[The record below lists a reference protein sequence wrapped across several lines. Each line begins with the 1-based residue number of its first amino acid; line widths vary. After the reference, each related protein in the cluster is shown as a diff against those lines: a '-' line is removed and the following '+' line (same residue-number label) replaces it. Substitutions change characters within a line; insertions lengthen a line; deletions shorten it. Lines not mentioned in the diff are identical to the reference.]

1 MLTTSNEQAKT
12 NLPVAQ
18 KIHLPVSRPMT
29 AHEKFKAMLFAF
41 NNQLKQIAEQIG
53 NQLFWAGDAPTSL
66 EVNLVKQGGKLS
78 HESSLYMEHELL
90 KLIKELGNYALHISS
105 LTYPERLHH
114 FNACCSLY
122 TRDKKEGIKS
132 QQAPSAR
139 DELTTPILQGAPRP
153 EDGLHRKKKRR
164 NRK

>member
-1 MLTTSNEQAKT
+1 MLTTSNAQAKT
-12 NLPVAQ
+12 NLPVSQ
-18 KIHLPVSRPMT
+18 KSQLPVNRSMT
-29 AHEKFKAMLFAF
+29 AHEKLKTMLFAF
-41 NNQLKQIAEQIG
+41 NNQLNRIAKEIG
-53 NQLFWAGDAPTSL
+53 NQLFWTGDAPTGL
-66 EVNLVKQGGKLS
+66 EVDLVKQGGKLS

-90 KLIKELGNYALHISS
+90 KLIKELGDYALKISS

-114 FNACCSLY
+114 FNACCNLY
-122 TRDKKEGIKS
+122 TRDKKEGNKS

-153 EDGLHRKKKRR
+153 EDGLHKKKRR